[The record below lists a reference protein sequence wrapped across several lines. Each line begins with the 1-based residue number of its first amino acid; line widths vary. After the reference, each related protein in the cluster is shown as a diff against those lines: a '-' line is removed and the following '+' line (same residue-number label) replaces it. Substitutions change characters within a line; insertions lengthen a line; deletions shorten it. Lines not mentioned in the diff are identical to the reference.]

1 MGAADVEMVRLVSV
15 NAFAALE
22 GDLPQ
27 TQPAFARHRI
37 EHLMGTDPGG
47 CWVAARDRRVVGAA
61 IALCRE
67 GVWGLSLLVVDPG
80 EQGSGVGRAL
90 LEGAAAHGGE
100 ARGRIVLSSP
110 DPRALSAYLG
120 LGLTM
125 HPAAGAQGRPRGLSV
140 SGAVRDGDQ
149 GDAELIASV
158 DRQVRGG
165 AHGPDIEAML
175 RTGHRL
181 LVLEDEG
188 YALFSEDAVSLLAA
202 RDEGAADE
210 LLRAALA
217 RAEGEMRV
225 DWLTSAQGWAVEVCR
240 QAGLRLRLDWGAL
253 FTSGELGTMA
263 PYLPSGAYL

>member
-1 MGAADVEMVRLVSV
+1 MAAADVEMVRLVSV

-27 TQPAFARHRI
+27 TQPAYARHRI

-47 CWVAARDRRVVGAA
+47 CWVAARGERVVGAA

-90 LEGAAAHGGE
+90 LERAAAHGDE

-110 DPRALSAYLG
+110 DPRALSAYLA
-120 LGLTM
+120 LGLTI
-125 HPAAGAQGRPRGLSV
+125 HPAACAQGRPRGPAV
-140 SGAVRDGDQ
+140 SGAVREGHK
-149 GDAELIASV
+149 GDADLIATV

-181 LVLEDEG
+181 LVLEDGG
-188 YALFSEDAVSLLAA
+188 YVLVSDTAVSLLAA
-202 RDEGAADE
+202 RDDPCAAE

-217 RAEGEMRV
+217 AAEGEIRV
-225 DWLTSAQGWAVEVCR
+225 DWLTSAQGWAAQVCR
-240 QAGLRLRLDWGAL
+240 EAGLSLRLDWGAL
-253 FTSGELGTMA
+253 FSGGELGPMT

>member
-1 MGAADVEMVRLVSV
+1 MAAVDVEMVRLVSV

-37 EHLMGTDPGG
+37 EHLMSTDPGG
-47 CWVAARDRRVVGAA
+47 CWVAARGERVVGAA

-90 LEGAAAHGGE
+90 LERAAAHGSE
-100 ARGRIVLSSP
+100 ARGRIILSSP

-125 HPAAGAQGRPRGLSV
+125 HPAACAQGRPRGPAP
-140 SGAVRDGDQ
+140 SGDVRKG
-149 GDAELIASV
+149 GSADADLLAAV

-175 RTGHRL
+175 QTGHRL

-188 YALFSEDAVSLLAA
+188 YALLSDDAVSLLAA
-202 RDEGAADE
+202 RDEPAAAE

-217 RAEGEMRV
+217 EAEGELRV
-225 DWLTSAQGWAVEVCR
+225 DWLTSAQGWAAQVCR
-240 QAGLRLRLDWGAL
+240 EAGLSLRLDWGAL
-253 FTSGELGTMA
+253 FTGGELGPLA